1 MRTQEANNIHISD
14 YLTKIGAKFA
24 RTQMG
29 THGLEYV
36 YHSPLREDKNP
47 SLCVNQD
54 KNIWS
59 DVPYLVGGR
68 LIDLVCYLNSTDSV
82 SDALR
87 ILDGLFSGGY
97 TSASTQPKQTAKKHT
112 AKIEIVEIKK
122 LYSFALKNYLQQER
136 FISLKLAEIYLK
148 EVRYK
153 FQDRNT
159 VFYALGFPAG
169 YTYTL
174 RNKNFK
180 GFGGLGAN
188 ISIIDKNT
196 DNILVFEGFMDFLTY
211 LEAKKIQTP
220 QHTAIILNSSSFIGG
235 LISHIQKSGITTVDY
250 FRDRDDAGFRTLEKL
265 QESCPDVLINDKSD
279 SYKNHKD
286 LNQWWIERSKA
297 KNAL

>member
-87 ILDGLFSGGY
+87 ILDSLFSGGY

-122 LYSFALKNYLQQER
+122 LYSFALKNYLQQEI
-136 FISLKLAEIYLK
+136 FISLK
-148 EVRYK
+148 
-153 FQDRNT
+153 QN
-159 VFYALGFPAG
+159 
-169 YTYTL
+169 
-174 RNKNFK
+174 
-180 GFGGLGAN
+180 
-188 ISIIDKNT
+188 
-196 DNILVFEGFMDFLTY
+196 
-211 LEAKKIQTP
+211 
-220 QHTAIILNSSSFIGG
+220 
-235 LISHIQKSGITTVDY
+235 
-250 FRDRDDAGFRTLEKL
+250 
-265 QESCPDVLINDKSD
+265 
-279 SYKNHKD
+279 
-286 LNQWWIERSKA
+286 
-297 KNAL
+297 